1 MVSRSGPVTATGCVA
16 GCALAGALILAGC
29 GGGSE
34 PGKPA
39 ATPAASG
46 TPASAAASTPRANV
60 DGARLA
66 AADADTQNWLTHGR
80 TYSEQRFSPL
90 KSIDEENVARL
101 GLAWYYD
108 LGTSRGVEATPLVVD
123 GVMYTTSAWSIVYAL
138 DAKTGRELWV
148 YDPQVPKRWGQ
159 FACCDVVNR
168 GVAVWGGKVFV
179 GTLDGRLDALDAAT
193 GKLVWEKVTVDQSLP
208 YTITGAPRVFNGK
221 VVIGNGGAEY
231 GVRGYATAYDA
242 ATGEQVWRFYT
253 VPGDPAKG
261 FETKE
266 LEMAAKTW
274 HGEWWKG
281 GGGGTPWDALV
292 FDPEL
297 NLLYIGTGNG
307 APWAREI
314 RSPGGGDN
322 LFLSS
327 IVAVNADTGAY
338 VWHYQETPA
347 EGWDY
352 TATQPLML
360 ATLEL
365 GGRER
370 RVIMHAPK
378 NGFFYVLDRATGE
391 LLSAEKFVPVN
402 WASHVDL
409 KTGRPVEIPSSV
421 YHDKSVMVLPG
432 PLGGH
437 SWNPMAYSPLTGL
450 VYIPAHSSGYPYSTN
465 PRYKRFEGRPNL
477 GMNPNGGAPLNASD
491 PLTATNMAAL
501 IAWDPKAAREVWRI
515 DYPSAGS
522 GGVLATAGNLL
533 VEGLIDG
540 RFVVYRATDGK
551 LLWQMPVQT
560 GVVGGPISYVVDG
573 EQYIA
578 VSAGWGGIN
587 SLVGIRPQGGAPLA
601 QGRVLAFKL
610 GGTAALPPVPPPA
623 PLDPPPPLT
632 ASAETVA
639 RGNFVFGQHCA
650 ICHGVGAVS
659 GGSTPD
665 LRWMSTATHAE
676 FDAIVLGGSRT
687 DRGMVSFSD
696 VVTAEDAAAVHAY
709 LIKRAR
715 DDWKSAAPE
724 ASP

>member
-1 MVSRSGPVTATGCVA
+1 MVLRSGPVAATGLV
-16 GCALAGALILAGC
+16 GGWALAGALFIAGC
-29 GGGSE
+29 GPSPS
-34 PGKPA
+34 PGKAAAPA
-39 ATPAASG
+39 DGPSPST
-46 TPASAAASTPRANV
+46 SAAAARANV
-60 DGARLA
+60 DAARLL
-66 AADADTQNWLTHGR
+66 AADVDQQNWLTHGR

-90 KSIDEENVARL
+90 KSIDESNVFRL

-108 LGTSRGVEATPLVVD
+108 LGTTRGVEATPLVVD

-138 DAKTGRELWV
+138 DAKTGKELWV
-148 YDPQVPKRWGQ
+148 YDPKVPKRWGQ
-159 FACCDVVNR
+159 YACCDVVNR
-168 GVAVWGGKVFV
+168 GVAVWE
-179 GTLDGRLDALDAAT
+179 
-193 GKLVWEKVTVDQSLP
+193 KLTVDQSLP
-208 YTITGAPRVFNGK
+208 YTITGAPRVVNGK

-231 GVRGYATAYDA
+231 GVRGYVTAYDA
-242 ATGEQVWRFYT
+242 ATGDQVWRFYT

-281 GGGGTPWDALV
+281 GGGGTAWDALV

-297 NLLYIGTGNG
+297 DLLYIGTGNG
-307 APWAREI
+307 APWARDI

-338 VWHYQETPA
+338 VWHYQETPGEA
-347 EGWDY
+347 WDY
-352 TATQPLML
+352 TATQPLIL

-365 GGRER
+365 DGRER

-402 WASHVDL
+402 WASRVDM
-409 KTGRPVEIPSSV
+409 KTGRPVEVPETV
-421 YHDKSVMVLPG
+421 YHEKSVMVLPG
-432 PLGGH
+432 PLGAH

-450 VYIPAHSSGYPYSTN
+450 VYIPAHSSGYPYSTD
-465 PRYKRFEGRPNL
+465 PLFEHVEGRPNL
-477 GMNPNGGAPLNASD
+477 GMNPNGGPPLNAQD
-491 PLTATNMAAL
+491 PIISTNMAAL
-501 IAWDPKAAREVWRI
+501 IAWDPRAAKEVWRI
-515 DYPSAGS
+515 DYLSPGS
-522 GGVLATAGNLL
+522 GGVLATASNLL
-533 VEGLIDG
+533 VEGLVDG
-540 RFVVYRATDGK
+540 RFVIYRATDGK

-560 GVVGGPISYVVDG
+560 GVMGGPISYSVDG

-587 SLVGIRPQGGAPLA
+587 SLVGVRPQGGAPLA

-610 GGTAALPPVPPPA
+610 GGTVTLPPVPPPA

-632 ASAETVA
+632 ASADTVA
-639 RGNFVFGQHCA
+639 RGSFVYGQHCA

-665 LRWMSTATHAE
+665 LRHMSSATHAE
-676 FDAIVLGGSRT
+676 FDSIVLGASRA

-696 VVTAEDAAAVHAY
+696 VVTPADAEAVHAY

-715 DDWKSAAPE
+715 DERGPQ
-724 ASP
+724 SPPTP